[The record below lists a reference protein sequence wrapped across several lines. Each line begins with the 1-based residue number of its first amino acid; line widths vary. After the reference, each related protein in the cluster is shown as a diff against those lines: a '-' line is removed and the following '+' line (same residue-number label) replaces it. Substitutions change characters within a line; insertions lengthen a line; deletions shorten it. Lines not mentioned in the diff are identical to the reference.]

1 MIIKHLF
8 FALLL
13 VALPYSAHAS
23 ALSDVPASPKTNVE
37 YVIYLHGAG
46 VERLGTMKA
55 DEDYHGIIKALEE
68 RGFTVISEVRFSG
81 VPSIGGVTRGGVRPI
96 EYGKKV
102 AGQVKSL
109 IEKGVPPE
117 NITVAGF
124 SKGGMIAL
132 VTSAAGEN
140 AKVHYVVM
148 AGCLRP
154 GKEFYNN
161 YLDNVAPKMK
171 GRILSMYDAAD
182 PDFGSCQEFFA
193 SAGDKV
199 SGKEIKF
206 ETKQGHALFKKPAE
220 LWMKPFAEWARSK

>member
-1 MIIKHLF
+1 MKHIL
-8 FALLL
+8 FALLF
-13 VALPYSAHAS
+13 VVLPCSARAA
-23 ALSDVPASPKTNVE
+23 ALSDVPDSPKTDVL

-46 VERLGTMKA
+46 VEKLGTMKA

-68 RGFTVISEVRFSG
+68 KGFTVISEVRFSG
-81 VPSIGGVTRGGVRPI
+81 GPSISGVTRGGVRPI
-96 EYGKKV
+96 DYGKKV
-102 AGQVKSL
+102 AGQVKKL
-109 IEKGVPPE
+109 MEKGVPPD

-132 VTSAAGEN
+132 VTAAAGEN
-140 AKVHYVVM
+140 ARVHYVVL
-148 AGCLRP
+148 AGCLQP
-154 GKEFYNN
+154 GKEFYDN

-193 SAGDKV
+193 RAGENV
-199 SGKEIKF
+199 IGKEIKF

-220 LWMKPFAEWARSK
+220 LWMNPLAEWAHSK

>member
-1 MIIKHLF
+1 MLMTRLLL
-8 FALLL
+8 ALLL
-13 VALPYSAHAS
+13 VVLTDNAHAS
-23 ALSDVPASPKTNVE
+23 ALSDVPASPKTDVD

-46 VERLGTMKA
+46 VEKHGTMKA

-81 VPSIGGVTRGGVRPI
+81 GPSIGGVLRGGVRPI

-102 AGQVKSL
+102 AEQVKSL
-109 IEKGVPPE
+109 LEKGVPPE

-132 VTSAAGEN
+132 VAAAAGEN
-140 AKVHYVVM
+140 TKVHYVVL

-154 GKEFYNN
+154 GKEFYGK
-161 YLDNVAPKMK
+161 YLDNVAPKLK

-182 PDFGSCQEFFA
+182 PEFGSCQEFFTR
-193 SAGDKV
+193 AGDKV

-220 LWMKPFAEWARSK
+220 LWMNPLAEWARSK

>member
-1 MIIKHLF
+1 MKHLF

-23 ALSDVPASPKTNVE
+23 ALSDVPTSPKTNVE

-46 VERLGTMKA
+46 VEKLGTMKA